1 MKRKL
6 YMFLIAVITCLSF
19 VSVMTVFAEEENI
32 EDPCKVVI
40 LEMNYGD
47 VIVDIESGK
56 VGDIV
61 TVLAKPYPICSLST
75 LKVNGVNLIADEN
88 GTYTFA
94 LVEGENVITAEF
106 IINQE
111 QIANIVGMIKDV
123 KENGFENLFTLKN
136 LFLLISIMLGILS
149 TSGLLITVLKSQ
161 KSNLKIT
168 ENMAKFLQDEN
179 NKAMLNFLK
188 ETIKPLTD
196 KFNIAQNENTEI
208 IKTMMRCFILSQE
221 NTPEARLAII
231 NEISNFK
238 TNNEEL
244 SEQVK
249 AIINSEIDKREEK
262 KEATK
267 QAIANLEEKN
277 KSVELMKSE
286 EDNYGQI

>member
-40 LEMNYGD
+40 SEMNYGD